1 MEFDIEIHIGLF
13 APDIDGANEEYD
25 KLYDILAEYGYEPSW
40 GEVGPA
46 LVSETLE

>member
-1 MEFDIEIHIGLF
+1 MQFDIEIHISIT
-13 APDIDGANEEYD
+13 APDVEATNEEYD
-25 KLYDILAEYGYEPSW
+25 KIYDILAKYGYEPSW